1 MSYFYDDDDYYNH
14 NNKVNY
20 YILTVLKFFGAIAAI
35 AFISMLLILFGYMTF
50 KVVTGGSICPNNNQI
65 ANYQAKHINY

>member
-20 YILTVLKFFGAIAAI
+20 YILTVLKIFGAIAAI
-35 AFISMLLILFGYMTF
+35 VFISMLLILFGYMTF
-50 KVVTGGSICPNNNQI
+50 KAVTSSNYSNNNQI
-65 ANYQAKHINY
+65 TNCHTKQINY